1 MRHRTAKLA
10 LAALLLFGSPAA
22 WSDGFSVDGMRNGTS
37 SSDQSARHVSQ
48 SYSDWAVQSDLPEGA
63 PQLKGKVS
71 VSCFADDKDDFTL
84 DIDGLKP
91 KAMYSVWLVTSMRS
105 SADRAGV
112 GPEPFTALADAKGH
126 LHLGAPLKSCPLVR
140 YKWVEVRE
148 HADSNPA
155 NLDASVRV
163 ARVRMIGE

>member
-1 MRHRTAKLA
+1 MRHAPTTLT
-10 LAALLLFGSPAA
+10 LTALLLLCSPGA

-37 SSDQSARHVSQ
+37 NSDQSARHVNQ
-48 SYSDWAVQSDLPEGA
+48 SYSDWAVQVERHDGA
-63 PQLKGKVS
+63 PQLTGKAS

-91 KAMYSVWLVTSMRS
+91 KAMYSVWLVTSMRP
-105 SADRAGV
+105 SAERAGV
-112 GPEPFTALADAKGH
+112 GPEPFTTLADAKGH
-126 LHLGAPLKSCPLVR
+126 LHVGAPLTSCPLVH

-148 HADSNPA
+148 HPDSNPA
-155 NLDASVRV
+155 NLEASVRV